1 MVELKTQLLQN
12 IRSCLFHLLPRGTF
26 RGDKFYVGDV
36 QGNKGK
42 STVIELT
49 GERAGLWKDFATGEG
64 GDIIDLW
71 ATVHGKNAKIE
82 FPEVMASISEW
93 LGLKKQNNIRN
104 LEQYLT

>member
-49 GERAGLWKDFATGEG
+49 GERAGLWKDFEQEKAVTLLIFGQRYM
-64 GDIIDLW
+64 
-71 ATVHGKNAKIE
+71 GKMPK
-82 FPEVMASISEW
+82 
-93 LGLKKQNNIRN
+93 
-104 LEQYLT
+104 